1 MKKDKQFVDDMD
13 MIMVMF
19 GIDEIQAECLLDEAA
34 RKYGAEVVGD
44 YLVNNGMEWRN

>member
-1 MKKDKQFVDDMD
+1 MNKQFIDDMD

-19 GIDEIQAECLLDEAA
+19 GIDKVQAECLLDEAA

-44 YLVNNGMEWRN
+44 YLVKNEMEWN